1 MAGEGKRGEAC
12 EGGEEGGD
20 AGGCIAACK
29 FLVSRSQ
36 VEDVSDSQTFWSLC
50 RESISL
56 GAPTSLAAFELPC
69 VSACR
74 LVCQQKMTR
83 VAPEPLSALKGG
95 K

>member
-1 MAGEGKRGEAC
+1 MAGEGGKRGEAC

-36 VEDVSDSQTFWSLC
+36 VADVSDSQTFWSLC

-56 GAPTSLAAFELPC
+56 GASTSLAAFELPC

-74 LVCQQKMTR
+74 LVCQ
-83 VAPEPLSALKGG
+83 
-95 K
+95 